1 MPRLTIGMPVYNGE
15 RFIREALD
23 SVLAQTYTDFEL
35 LIADNASDDAT
46 PDIIA
51 EYAAADPRIRHVR
64 HDRNLGSAGNFNSVL
79 AAADT
84 ELFKWV
90 ASDDLHAP
98 THFERC
104 VTTLDERPELIGAH
118 TRTMRIDEQSRLIK
132 PEKYHI
138 HTDGP
143 SPHVRFRN
151 VIAKPHSC
159 FSCFAVF
166 RTDVMKKTAGMKP
179 YPGSDRVF
187 LAEIALHGPTLE
199 VPDYLLFRRVHSG
212 SHSALPDLD
221 EADKVH
227 FWAGDAPEGATDDT
241 DDATDAATDGET
253 DGEPTVPHLHTEYL
267 ELTDKVPLDAAERQ
281 RCRRE
286 VTITHTAAQLR
297 STVMRSIVY
306 PVRKRMNAW
315 KTDRIEA
322 GPPPPEPPLW
332 TDYLDQ
338 AASGG

>member
-35 LIADNASDDAT
+35 LIADNASTDAT
-46 PDIIA
+46 PEIIA
-51 EYAAADPRIRHVR
+51 EYAAADPRIRRVR
-64 HDRNLGSAGNFNSVL
+64 HDRNLGSAGNHNYL
-79 AAADT
+79 LEQT
-84 ELFKWV
+84 TTPLFKWA

-98 THFERC
+98 THVERC
-104 VTTLDERPELIGAH
+104 IAQLDERPELIGAH
-118 TRTMRIDEQSRLIK
+118 TRTMRIDEDSRLIK

-138 HTDGP
+138 HTDGAEA
-143 SPHVRFRN
+143 HVRFRN

-159 FSCFAVF
+159 FQCFAVF
-166 RTDVMKKTAGMKP
+166 RTDVIRQTAGMQA

-187 LAEIALHGPTLE
+187 LAEIALHGPTAE
-199 VPDYLLFRRVHSG
+199 YPEYLLFRRVHSG
-212 SHSALPDLD
+212 SHSALPEID

-227 FWAGDAPEGATDDT
+227 FWRGDATDDESG
-241 DDATDAATDGET
+241 DELS
-253 DGEPTVPHLHTEYL
+253 VPHLHTEYL
-267 ELTDKVPLDAAERQ
+267 KLTDKVPLDAAERR

-286 VTITHTAAQLR
+286 VTFTHNAAELR
-297 STVMRSIVY
+297 SVVMGSIVY
-306 PVRKRMNAW
+306 PVRQRINAR
-315 KTDRIEA
+315 KVDKNGA

-338 AASGG
+338 VASRD